1 MRKRMK
7 RSGGS
12 IEAGALAQT
21 CAHALVRSARACEA
35 GTRQQVRAAAR
46 RFVRRHRRDVAYLA
60 WVVRSVGSRA
70 ALAGLLLGLS
80 ATSAHAELA
89 PFTVRS
95 HAITAWDAGAEAAPA
110 FGDLDRDGDL
120 DLVTGTQSGIL
131 DHLENTGTAVTAN
144 FAVGTNPLAG
154 QDVGSWS
161 T

>member
-46 RFVRRHRRDVAYLA
+46 RFVRRHRRDAAYLA

-70 ALAGLLLGLS
+70 TLAGMLLGLS
-80 ATSAHAELA
+80 AAPASAELA
-89 PFTVRS
+89 PFASTL
-95 HAITAWDAGAEAAPA
+95 HAITAWDAGAEATPA
-110 FGDLDRDGDL
+110 FGDLDGDGDL
-120 DLVTGTQSGIL
+120 DLVTGTQ
-131 DHLENTGTAVTAN
+131 TG
-144 FAVGTNPLAG
+144 
-154 QDVGSWS
+154 
-161 T
+161 